1 MPFEG
6 SYLWRLRQQVGSR
19 LLLMPGAML
28 FLLREDGAVLFTRR
42 ADNGLWCLPAGGA
55 EEGSSFGATAI
66 AELREET
73 GVVVD
78 PTDLEA
84 FACLSEADLHTITYP
99 GGDVTHC
106 FAMLFL
112 ARRWAGEPTPD
123 QVETTEMLWADLADP
138 PSPLDG
144 PATTAVDLLRAYL
157 RDGAFQV
164 R

>member
-1 MPFEG
+1 VPFEG
-6 SYLWRLRQQVGSR
+6 SYLWRLRQRAGSQ

-28 FLLREDGAVLFTRR
+28 FLLRDDGTVLFTRR

-66 AELREET
+66 TELQEET
-73 GVVVD
+73 GVTVD
-78 PTDLEA
+78 PADLEA

-99 GGDVTHC
+99 NGDVTHC

-112 ARRWAGEPTPD
+112 ARRWTGDPAPD
-123 QVETTEMLWADLADP
+123 EVETTEMLWADPAAP
-138 PSPLDG
+138 PGPLE
-144 PATTAVDLLRAYL
+144 AAAVHAVALLRAYL
-157 RDGAFQV
+157 RDGTFQV